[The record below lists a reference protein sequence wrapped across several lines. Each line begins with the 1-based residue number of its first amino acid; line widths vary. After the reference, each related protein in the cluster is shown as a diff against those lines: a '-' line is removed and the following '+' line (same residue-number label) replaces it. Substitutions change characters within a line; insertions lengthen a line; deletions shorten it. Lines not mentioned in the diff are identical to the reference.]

1 MDTHSHPGYLM
12 LKLLGPGLGT
22 GFGAAG
28 GSSSR
33 LSDYRPPWEIE
44 TSVIA
49 PDDSIPWNYW
59 MNFIVQD
66 KRGKSLGMWTPGVE
80 NNPRAKRHRPF
91 PGGSLKVRFARD
103 VPESILSAKPLGI
116 LIQCLDDSHVR
127 LGFRGKAG
135 EPWTL
140 SETCDIKQALGAEV
154 GAFAMHCWSTTTG
167 RMYGTARAGRC
178 TRSSWSTTSA
188 TAMGSPRRSRTRESR
203 VLSEHREEAGR
214 APGARRAPFGTP
226 EASRSPFESRD
237 ARTVYYFCFRTQST
251 CFRTPSWA
259 RSRSRV

>member
-1 MDTHSHPGYLM
+1 
-12 LKLLGPGLGT
+12 
-22 GFGAAG
+22 
-28 GSSSR
+28 
-33 LSDYRPPWEIE
+33 
-44 TSVIA
+44 
-49 PDDSIPWNYW
+49 

-66 KRGKSLGMWTPGVE
+66 KRGSPWACGR
-80 NNPRAKRHRPF
+80 RASRITRGRSGIGHS
-91 PGGSLKVRFARD
+91 PGGRFKVRFARD

-135 EPWTL
+135 DPWTL

-154 GAFAMHCWSTTTG
+154 GASPCTAGAPRPAGCTAP
-167 RMYGTARAGRC
+167 ARAGRC
-178 TRSSWSTTSA
+178 TRSSWFTTSA

-203 VLSEHREEAGR
+203 VLSEHREEAR
-214 APGARRAPFGTP
+214 ACTPVLGEHPSARP

-237 ARTVYYFCFRTQST
+237 ARTVYYFCFRTQSET